1 MFVRSLQHWPRNVPH
16 RLHCSGCVH
25 VFRRLLPL
33 LSSTLPHR
41 CEMLLPG
48 SSMMDAVER
57 QTESTLIA
65 ISGLVK
71 EKYDAVLLW

>member
-1 MFVRSLQHWPRNVPH
+1 
-16 RLHCSGCVH
+16 
-25 VFRRLLPL
+25 
-33 LSSTLPHR
+33 
-41 CEMLLPG
+41 MLLPG